1 VNSAV
6 ALISSWPVISLEALG
21 GLLIAFLAY
30 KSWTW
35 RRVRLEDH
43 GRELTD
49 AVERRTRELAVEK
62 ERAEA
67 ANRLTS
73 QFLENIS
80 HEIRT
85 PMNGVLGTLELALT
99 TELTRE
105 QREYMELSRSSAEA
119 LLALLDDILD
129 FSKIEAEKLQS
140 HPVAFSLGS
149 CLRGVIGAVTRRA
162 AEKGLD
168 LRTEIA
174 RNVPDNL
181 YGDPD
186 HLRPVLLK
194 IVENAI
200 KFSSSGS
207 IVVGVKLDDQR
218 PEHSPASGESLALLF
233 SVQDRGIGISK
244 HKQGQIFEPFQQVD
258 GSVTRKYGGTGL
270 GLAICG
276 RLVRLMHGRIWLDS
290 EDGKGSKFFFTA
302 RFGVPQR
309 AEITAPAPPPVPKKA
324 PVRAPRNTRDQVSVL
339 LAEDNRINQIVTAR
353 LLQKRGFRTILA
365 KNGRE
370 AFEMLEREPVDLV
383 LMDVQMP
390 EMDGFEATRR
400 IREQEKKT
408 GAHLPIVAMTAHALD
423 GDREKCL
430 DAGMDAYLAKP
441 VQSAQLYKMIE
452 EMLAPTSVNDA
463 PVVAPLT
470 RVIN

>member
-1 VNSAV
+1 VNPAV
-6 ALISSWPVISLEALG
+6 AVASFWPVISVEILV
-21 GLLIAFLAY
+21 GLVTLFLAY
-30 KSWTW
+30 KSWAW
-35 RRVRLEDH
+35 RKLRLEEH
-43 GRELTD
+43 GKDLAV
-49 AVERRTRELAVEK
+49 AVEQRTRELAAEK

-67 ANRLTS
+67 ANRLKS
-73 QFLENIS
+73 QFLANIS

-85 PMNGVLGTLELALT
+85 PMNGVLGTLELALMT
-99 TELTRE
+99 DPTRE
-105 QREYMELSRSSAEA
+105 QREYMELSKSSAEA

-129 FSKIEAEKLQS
+129 FSTIEAEKLQIN
-140 HPVAFSLGS
+140 PVEFSLGQ
-149 CLRGVIGAVTRRA
+149 CLRSVVTALTRRA
-162 AEKGLD
+162 AEKGLE

-174 RNVPDNL
+174 AGVPDRL

-200 KFSSSGS
+200 KFSSAGS
-207 IVVGVKLDDQR
+207 IVIAVKLDDQS
-218 PEHSPASGESLALLF
+218 PEHKYASSGGLSLLF
-233 SVQDRGIGISK
+233 SVQDSGIGISK
-244 HKQGQIFEPFQQVD
+244 NQQGMIFEPFQQVD
-258 GSVTRKYGGTGL
+258 GSATRKYGGTGL

-290 EDGKGSKFFFTA
+290 DAGRGSKFFFTA
-302 RFGVPQR
+302 RFGLPQQTVGP
-309 AEITAPAPPPVPKKA
+309 ASATQPAAPKKTPVPTPK
-324 PVRAPRNTRDQVSVL
+324 NTGGQVSVL

-353 LLQKRGFRTILA
+353 LLEKRGFRTVLA

-370 AFEMLEREPVDLV
+370 AFEMLDRESVDLV

-400 IREQEKKT
+400 IREREKKT
-408 GAHLPIVAMTAHALD
+408 GGHLPIVAMTAHVLD

-441 VQSAQLYKMIE
+441 VESGQLYKMIE
-452 EMLAPTSVNDA
+452 EMLAPAIVGGT
-463 PVVAPLT
+463 
-470 RVIN
+470 